1 MKNNNSSK
9 NVLYHWPAN
18 TNGTSWSKADWRN
31 MQSKINCIIM
41 ICRFIHRFLTLI
53 CWLRYDIT
61 LKMVMMIAIRVDL
74 SYHKM
79 WEICIGEEYTFIL
92 WYYCFIM
99 MLKWERN
106 MLQLQIRANIRINWI
121 LLKTSLQLI
130 LTWISFWYSLVIS
143 FLHSS
148 PKPYK
153 WIIK

>member
-1 MKNNNSSK
+1 MNNNNSSK

-92 WYYCFIM
+92 KHYCFIM
-99 MLKWERN
+99 MLKMRTKYVTVTN
-106 MLQLQIRANIRINWI
+106 
-121 LLKTSLQLI
+121 
-130 LTWISFWYSLVIS
+130 YS
-143 FLHSS
+143 
-148 PKPYK
+148 KYK
-153 WIIK
+153 NKSKIIQKAKRS